1 MSLQNE
7 NIIINLEE
15 EDDFLYP
22 NHYGENLKDQFLDHL
37 TNSVT
42 LSENCLNNIIN
53 EKLNNNINISSN
65 KKINDIVWDNSQ
77 KKQQRINENLSN
89 INKIKENN
97 LLEKENS
104 QTQSSSSHIPEP
116 KLQIFENF
124 FNPRK
129 YFRVEDAKKHFKK
142 AVNDYA
148 LSELNRL
155 IKISHLPKRLK
166 RKIHTP
172 SYKGFTS
179 NVKEK
184 DNYDFLNYEFKDIL
198 SIGKSNN
205 KLQNFNSSIIAQ
217 ILKNKNVPY
226 DIVQFLH
233 LTYENII
240 KRFYDSNHFETFK
253 KKKLTQYFCQGIQEE
268 KNISLLE
275 KNGLIKLFKSYEFT
289 KKKRKGIFSVS
300 QTKV

>member
-1 MSLQNE
+1 MSLQNV
-7 NIIINLEE
+7 NKIINLEE
-15 EDDFLYP
+15 EDDFSYP
-22 NHYGENLKDQFLDHL
+22 NHYKENLKDQFLAYL

-42 LSENCLNNIIN
+42 LSENYLNNIIN
-53 EKLNNNINISSN
+53 EKFNNNINISSN

-77 KKQQRINENLSN
+77 KKQQPINENLSN
-89 INKIKENN
+89 INKIEENN
-97 LLEKENS
+97 LLVKENS

-116 KLQIFENF
+116 KLQIFENI

-172 SYKGFTS
+172 SYKTFTS

-198 SIGKSNN
+198 SIGKSTN

-217 ILKNKNVPY
+217 ILKNKNIP
-226 DIVQFLH
+226 DIVKFLH

-240 KRFYDSNHFETFK
+240 KRFYDSDHFETFK
-253 KKKLTQYFCQGIQEE
+253 TKKLTQYFCKGIKEE